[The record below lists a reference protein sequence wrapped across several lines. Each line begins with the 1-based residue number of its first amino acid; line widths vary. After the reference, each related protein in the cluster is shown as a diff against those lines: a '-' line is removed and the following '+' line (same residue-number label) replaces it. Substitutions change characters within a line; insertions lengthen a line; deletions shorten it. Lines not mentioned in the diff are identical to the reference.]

1 MRGAGGRWRASWG
14 PLLDLAL
21 LSLLSLYCEMVVIR
35 WLAADIRV
43 FAYLKNLPLLAAFLG
58 LGLGCIHGGR
68 RLFGLAPALCLA
80 LAGVIAFAQ
89 PLGLTHLYF
98 PQHDVWAWNDAN
110 FTAHGLPP
118 ALLTVRF
125 FAVVL
130 GLFFLVVGLF
140 AALGARLGAL
150 FDALPPTRAYT
161 VNLVAS
167 LGGIWLFA
175 AVSWL
180 GWPPAGWFALAVL
193 GLARFVWRRR
203 LALALLAATL
213 LAVTLAPSA
222 TRWSPYYRIDLAP
235 LLVNTETGEQVAAG
249 QRLTVNHDYH
259 QQALNLSDRFL
270 RQYPSAALEQARH
283 AYDLP
288 YRFGPAARVLVVGAG
303 LGNDVAAALR
313 AGAEQI
319 DAVEI
324 DPAILELGQA
334 LHPEQPYR
342 SPRVRLLNDDARSVF
357 ARAEGPYD
365 LIVFGLLDS
374 HTLLSSLSSLRLDSY
389 VYTRESLRAARRLLA
404 PAGRLALS
412 FSATPESG
420 DWLAA
425 RLFQLLTEAFGE
437 EPVALRTGYDAS
449 TLFVVGA
456 DVRER
461 LAADSE
467 LAALA
472 LDPTPLRQPLPL
484 PTDDWP
490 FLYLRERAVPWLPYG
505 ALLVLLLAGGAG
517 MVLLVLGERGVRFDA
532 PLFLLGAGFML
543 VQVKSVSQLS
553 LLFGATWLVNALIVS
568 AILLLA
574 LAANLWVARRGTV
587 PLGVAYPL
595 LGLALLGDYALPVDA
610 LTGQATAVKATLGTL
625 LPVLPLLFAGGVFAT
640 LFARTRR
647 PAQALGSN
655 LLGAL
660 AGGLLE
666 YAAMATGFKALGLLA
681 LGLYGASWLALSY
694 REARYRE
701 RAVGFARRRLGSAMT
716 LYRPASF
723 RGSRAQPLAPVGP
736 GRHPRQAAV
745 LVRAYVLR

>member
-1 MRGAGGRWRASWG
+1 VREASGQPRPALG
-14 PLLDLAL
+14 PLVDLAL
-21 LSLLSLYCEMVVIR
+21 LSLLSLYLEMVVIR
-35 WLAADIRV
+35 WLAADVRV

-58 LGLGCIHGGR
+58 LGLGCVHGGR
-68 RLFGLAPALCLA
+68 RLFGLAPALCLV

-98 PQHDVWAWNDAN
+98 PQHDVWTWNDAN
-110 FTAHGLPP
+110 FAAHELPP
-118 ALLTVRF
+118 ALLTARF

-140 AALGARLGAL
+140 AALGARLGTL
-150 FDALPPTRAYT
+150 FDTLPPTRAYT
-161 VNLVAS
+161 INLLAS
-167 LGGIWLFA
+167 LAGIWLFA

-193 GLARFVWRRR
+193 GLARFLWRRR
-203 LALALLAATL
+203 LALALLIATL
-213 LAVTLAPSA
+213 LVVGLAPGA

-235 LLVNTETGEQVAAG
+235 LLADTAEGPVAVG

-259 QQALNLSDRFL
+259 QQALNLGDRFL
-270 RQYPSAALEQARH
+270 QQYPSAALEQARR

-313 AGAEQI
+313 AGAERV

-324 DPAILELGQA
+324 DPAILELGRA
-334 LHPEQPYR
+334 LHPEQPYS

-374 HTLLSSLSSLRLDSY
+374 HTLLSSLSSVRLDSY
-389 VYTRESLRAARRLLA
+389 VYTLESLRATRGLLA

-412 FSATPESG
+412 FAATPESG
-420 DWLAA
+420 EWLAA
-425 RLFQLLTEAFGE
+425 RLFQLLTEVFGE

-449 TLFVVGA
+449 TLFVAGA
-456 DVRER
+456 GVRER

-472 LDPTPLRQPLPL
+472 LDPAPLRQPLPL

-505 ALLVLLLAGGAG
+505 ALLVLLLTGGVGA
-517 MVLLVLGERGVRFDA
+517 VLLALGGRGVRFDA

-543 VQVKSVSQLS
+543 VQVKSVGQLS

-574 LAANLWVARRGTV
+574 LAANLWVARRSTARVG
-587 PLGVAYPL
+587 PAYLL
-595 LGLALLGDYALPVDA
+595 LGLALLLDYVVPLGALN
-610 LTGQATAVKATLGTL
+610 GQATAVKATLGTL
-625 LPVLPLLFAGGVFAT
+625 LPVLPLLFAGVVFAA

-647 PAQALGSN
+647 PAQALGAN

-666 YAAMATGFKALGLLA
+666 YAAMAVGFKALGLLA

-701 RAVGFARRRLGSAMT
+701 RAVGFARRQLGSAMT

-723 RGSRAQPLAPVGP
+723 RGSRAQPLAPAGP
-736 GRHPRQAAV
+736 GRRPRQAAV